1 MSNRIGWKQK
11 QFPAQTHS
19 WSLVILEGREGRTV
33 ILTAWYNH
41 PRSQLTAEQWTPI
54 PSHLPCAQLRSPT
67 SICHHHQWHGGSEN
81 CHKPGFWSRLQMR
94 VTRRKNMFTKP
105 TTESQLR
112 TTEQHLPC
120 APPVQPQLRRASWLL
135 LTAGESWAWE
145 RNSQSQSPLQT
156 CPSTALT
163 SAMAPKRAEASRAL
177 PSGTVLDSH
186 PAALWALLC
195 FSPTQLQRFAIYLPG
210 PLFLIWARTELPN
223 QRLVKL

>member
-1 MSNRIGWKQK
+1 
-11 QFPAQTHS
+11 
-19 WSLVILEGREGRTV
+19 
-33 ILTAWYNH
+33 
-41 PRSQLTAEQWTPI
+41 
-54 PSHLPCAQLRSPT
+54 
-67 SICHHHQWHGGSEN
+67 
-81 CHKPGFWSRLQMR
+81 MR

-186 PAALWALLC
+186 SEPCSAFHPLSFRDLQFTSLGRCSSSEQGQNSQTRDWLGCKGTTAKPSCIGDPLSTVTPQLLC
-195 FSPTQLQRFAIYLPG
+195 KFIQNFDQSFWHFMFPKERCCFFPRITALP
-210 PLFLIWARTELPN
+210 
-223 QRLVKL
+223 